1 MSKRFDRQYELLGL
15 QVPPADMT
23 TLEKSEI
30 IYFAAAKILGID
42 PAGLPVVH
50 QLPEEF
56 QAFPVAAFRLQVIRE
71 ALASRRK
78 ADWNNRQERKWGP
91 WFWMDS
97 PGFRFSDS
105 YYVITNA
112 V

>member
-23 TLEKSEI
+23 PLEKSEI
-30 IYFAAAKILGID
+30 IYFAAATILGVD
-42 PAGLPVVH
+42 PAGLPVVPH
-50 QLPEEF
+50 LSAGVP
-56 QAFPVAAFRLQVIRE
+56 ALPVAAFRLQVIRE

-97 PGFRFSDS
+97 PGFRFNAS
-105 YYVITNA
+105 YYG
-112 V
+112 